1 MDNEKIIFEKL
12 KIINVS
18 GGDVLRGLKSNEMA
32 YNGFGELYFSEVN
45 FGEIKAWKKHK
56 KMVMNLIVPCG
67 EVKFVFFDD
76 RKNPIITNRFQEIV
90 ISKRNYKRITVP
102 PNIWFGFKGIGK
114 ENNLVVNLSNIEH
127 SENEVE
133 RKEIFKINYNW

>member
-1 MDNEKIIFEKL
+1 MDENKIIFEKL
-12 KIINVS
+12 KIVS
-18 GGDVLRGLKSNEMA
+18 VDGGDVLRGLKSSETG

-45 FGEIKAWKKHK
+45 FGKIKAWKKHN

-67 EVKFVFFDD
+67 KVKFVFYDNRD
-76 RKNPIITNRFQEIV
+76 ISKITKKYQEIV
-90 ISKRNYKRITVP
+90 ISKSNYKRITVP

-127 SENEVE
+127 ADDEVE
-133 RKEIFKINYNW
+133 RKQINELNYQW

>member
-1 MDNEKIIFEKL
+1 MWRSQI
-12 KIINVS
+12 
-18 GGDVLRGLKSNEMA
+18 
-32 YNGFGELYFSEVN
+32 
-45 FGEIKAWKKHK
+45 
-56 KMVMNLIVPCG
+56 C
-67 EVKFVFFDD
+67 FDD

-133 RKEIFKINYNW
+133 RKEILK

>member
-1 MDNEKIIFEKL
+1 MDEKKIIFEKL
-12 KIINVS
+12 KIINVN
-18 GGDVLRGLKSNEMA
+18 GGDVLRGLKFNETA

-45 FGEIKAWKKHK
+45 FGEIKAWKKHN

-67 EVKFVFFDD
+67 QVKFVFYDD
-76 RKNPIITNRFQEIV
+76 RENSKITNRFQEIV
-90 ISKRNYKRITVP
+90 ISKSNYKRITVP

-127 SENEVE
+127 ADDEVE
-133 RKEIFKINYNW
+133 RKQINELNYQW

>member
-1 MDNEKIIFEKL
+1 
-12 KIINVS
+12 
-18 GGDVLRGLKSNEMA
+18 MA

-90 ISKRNYKRITVP
+90 ISKEIT
-102 PNIWFGFKGIGK
+102 K
-114 ENNLVVNLSNIEH
+114 ELLFRQIYGLVSRELEKKTI
-127 SENEVE
+127 
-133 RKEIFKINYNW
+133 